1 MEFREVWQAIQSG
14 LTTGSQVKNWT
25 AAKGYLG
32 DSFKI
37 ISVSSSHIDVDSPKA
52 ETVQRVSKA
61 DFEFMNNNWVAYC
74 AGKTSRTDLVK
85 STRVSKYTISILRH
99 LGI

>member
-1 MEFREVWQAIQSG
+1 MKFQEVWQAIQSG

-32 DSFKI
+32 DSFRI
-37 ISVSSSHIDVDSPKA
+37 INVSSSHIDVDSPKA

-61 DFEFMNNNWVAYC
+61 DFEFMHNNWIAYC
-74 AGKTSRTDLVK
+74 SGKTKRTDLVK

>member
-1 MEFREVWQAIQSG
+1 MKFQEIWQALQSG

-32 DSFKI
+32 DSFKVI
-37 ISVSSSHIDVDSPKA
+37 NVSSSHIDVDSPKA

-61 DFEFMNNNWVAYC
+61 DFEFMYNNWNAYC
-74 AGKTSRTDLVK
+74 AGKTKRTDLVK
-85 STRVSKYTISILRH
+85 FTRVSKYTISILRH
-99 LGI
+99 LGL

>member
-1 MEFREVWQAIQSG
+1 MKFQEVWMAIQSS
-14 LTTGSQVKNWT
+14 LTAGSQVKNWT

-37 ISVSSSHIDVDSPKA
+37 TTVSSSHVDVDSPKA

-61 DFEFMNNNWVAYC
+61 DFEFMHNNWDAYC
-74 AGKTSRTDLVK
+74 AGNVRRTDLVK

-99 LGI
+99 IGA

>member
-1 MEFREVWQAIQSG
+1 MEFPHVWAAIQSHLSRG
-14 LTTGSQVKNWT
+14 AQVKNWT

-32 DSFKI
+32 DSFAI
-37 ISVSSSHIDVDSPKA
+37 AAVSSSHVEVDSPNA

-61 DFEFMNNNWVAYC
+61 DFEFMHNNWKAYC
-74 AGKTSRTDLVK
+74 AGQVKRSELVK

-99 LGI
+99 IEM